1 MPDEFPGYLGTATPA
16 QLTDADLAA
25 LDRESW
31 IDQATAEQF
40 GLRRVT
46 SPEGAAL
53 VGRKDLEDYAGIA
66 FPTYWPG
73 DSSPKEYILRR
84 DSPSLE
90 HCNGSVKVSRKY
102 LAPPGRGNRL
112 VFGPNEPA
120 EALSDTS
127 LPILLVEGLK
137 KQLAAWRLSR
147 LDSALQSFLS
157 CGLTGAWNFRGTIG
171 RMAGPDGVRVPI
183 KGTIPDLDRVT
194 WPDRQV
200 FILYDSDAETNPSVS
215 AAREALASELRDRG
229 AWVVMMVLP
238 PLDGLT
244 KTGFDDLLASWGPDR
259 VLEWL
264 QAGKTGAAAIED
276 PEPISLDALDVPAF
290 PTSLIPPA
298 WLRDMIEAT
307 SAATETPSELPL
319 LLGLAV
325 TATTVQKKFVVEP
338 EPGYTEPLNIW
349 VCPALDSGNRKTA
362 VLREMTTPLLGYE
375 RQHAAMIAQDV
386 ARAEAARR
394 LAEDRIKYLR
404 QRAAKA
410 QGADVDSVR
419 QELFDEESTLP
430 EVPKALR
437 LWCQDVTPE
446 KLGQLMADHG
456 EKMAILSDEG
466 GLFDILAGRY
476 SQGVPNLDLFLQAH
490 SGAPYRVDRGSRP
503 PVFMENPALTI
514 ALSPQPAVLRGLAKT
529 PSFRG
534 RGLLARELYALP
546 GSPLGRRILAA
557 RPVPAEVRVSYGTHI
572 HALLNQ
578 AAQENG
584 QPHTLLFSVAA
595 YREWK
600 AFQRHVEDQ
609 LSDGGAFEHIRDWA
623 AKLPGSVARLAGI
636 LHCAEYSGSAPHH
649 SSIGPSTMEAALAL
663 GALLERHALAV
674 FSLMSVDSTLD
685 AAQKVWGWVLRQRQ
699 ATFSKRDA
707 FQALKG
713 SFPDMASVQPAFE
726 ILVERAYLFP
736 ADRDRRVGRPSH
748 GFRVNQRIVKGWS

>member
-1 MPDEFPGYLGTATPA
+1 MDSVDESRNVFR
-16 QLTDADLAA
+16 Q
-25 LDRESW
+25 S
-31 IDQATAEQF
+31 
-40 GLRRVT
+40 LRRAQSAMAELDV
-46 SPEGAAL
+46 SGERNPL
-53 VGRKDLEDYAGIA
+53 S
-66 FPTYWPG
+66 G
-73 DSSPKEYILRR
+73 DHL
-84 DSPSLE
+84 
-90 HCNGSVKVSRKY
+90 
-102 LAPPGRGNRL
+102 
-112 VFGPNEPA
+112 
-120 EALSDTS
+120 
-127 LPILLVEGLK
+127 
-137 KQLAAWRLSR
+137 
-147 LDSALQSFLS
+147 
-157 CGLTGAWNFRGTIG
+157 
-171 RMAGPDGVRVPI
+171 
-183 KGTIPDLDRVT
+183 
-194 WPDRQV
+194 
-200 FILYDSDAETNPSVS
+200 PSVS
-215 AAREALASELRDRG
+215 GLSVQSSKEWPEILPVKTELLP
-229 AWVVMMVLP
+229 VSPLPLNMVP
-238 PLDGLT
+238 
-244 KTGFDDLLASWGPDR
+244 
-259 VLEWL
+259 
-264 QAGKTGAAAIED
+264 AAIED
-276 PEPISLDALDVPAF
+276 PEPISLDALEVPAF

-325 TATTVQKKFVVEP
+325 TATTVQKKFTVEP

-362 VLREMTTPLLGYE
+362 VLREMTAPLLGYE
-375 RQHAAMIAQDV
+375 RQHAVTIAQDV
-386 ARAEAARR
+386 ARAETARR

-410 QGADVDSVR
+410 QGADADSLR
-419 QELFDEESTLP
+419 QELFDEELALP

-546 GSPLGRRILAA
+546 SSPLGRRTLAA
-557 RPVPAEVRVSYGTHI
+557 RPVPGEVRASYATHI

-584 QPHTLLFSVAA
+584 QPHTLVFSADA

-636 LHCAEYSGSAPHH
+636 LHCAEYAGGAPHH
-649 SSIGPSTMEAALAL
+649 SPIGPSTMEAALAL

-726 ILVERAYLFP
+726 ILVERGHLFP

-748 GFRVNQRIVKGWS
+748 GFRVNHGVVKGWS

>member
-1 MPDEFPGYLGTATPA
+1 MTTATGIR
-16 QLTDADLAA
+16 LTDADLAA
-25 LDRESW
+25 LERESW
-31 IDQATAEQF
+31 IDQPTAQQF
-40 GLRRVT
+40 GLCRVT
-46 SPEGAAL
+46 SLEGAAL
-53 VGRKDLEDYAGIA
+53 AGRTDLEDYAGVA

-73 DSSPKEYILRR
+73 DPSPKEYFLRR
-84 DSPSLE
+84 DHPSME
-90 HCNGSVKVSRKY
+90 QRGNGTLKPSRKY

-112 VFGPNEPA
+112 LFGPD
-120 EALSDTS
+120 EAVGALTDPC
-127 LPILLVEGLK
+127 LPIVLVEGHK
-137 KQLAAWRLSR
+137 KQMAAWRLSR
-147 LDSALQSFLS
+147 LDNSPLRFLS
-157 CGLTGAWNFRGTIG
+157 CGVTGVWNFRGTIG
-171 RMAGPDGVRVPI
+171 RVVGPDGGRVTI
-183 KGTIPDLDRVT
+183 KGVIPDLDRVLWT
-194 WPDRQV
+194 ERNV
-200 FILYDSDAETNPSVS
+200 FIIYDSDAESNPSIW
-215 AAREALASELRDRG
+215 AAREALEEELSTRG
-229 AWVVMMVLP
+229 AQVMVMVLP
-238 PLDGLT
+238 SLDDLT
-244 KTGFDDLLASWGPDR
+244 KTGIDDLLARWGPRR
-259 VLEWL
+259 VIDWL
-264 QAGKTGAAAIED
+264 QTGKTGAAAIVD
-276 PEPISLDALDVPAF
+276 PEPISLDALEVPSF
-290 PTSLIPPA
+290 PTSLIPAA

-307 SAATETPSELPL
+307 SAATETPSELAL

-325 TATTVQKKFVVEP
+325 TATAVQKKFVVEP
-338 EPGYTEPLNIW
+338 ESGYTEPLNIW

-362 VLREMTTPLLGYE
+362 VLREMTAPLLGYE
-375 RQHAAMIAQDV
+375 RHHAATIVQDV
-386 ARAEAARR
+386 ARAEAALQ

-410 QGADVDSVR
+410 QGADVVSFR
-419 QELFDEESTLP
+419 QELFDEESKLP
-430 EVPKALR
+430 EVPKAMR

-534 RGLLARELYALP
+534 RGLLARELFALP
-546 GSPLGRRILAA
+546 GSPLGRRTLDA
-557 RPVPAEVRVSYGTHI
+557 RPVPADVRASYATHI
-572 HALLNQ
+572 YALLNQ
-578 AAQENG
+578 TAKDNG
-584 QPHTLLFSVAA
+584 QPHTLLFSVTA

-609 LSDGGAFEHIRDWA
+609 LLDGGAFEHIRDWA

-636 LHCAEYSGSAPHH
+636 LHCAEYAGSASHH
-649 SSIGPSTMEAALAL
+649 TPIGPSTMEAALAL

-685 AAQKVWGWVLRQRQ
+685 ATQKVWGWVLRQRQ

-726 ILVERAYLFP
+726 ILVERGYLFP

-748 GFRVNQRIVKGWS
+748 GFRVNHGIVKGWG